1 MACYHLTLKPVSRG
15 KGAGVVGKAA
25 YHSGERLSDLY
36 YGEVHDY
43 TNKAGIVYKEIF
55 LPPHAPEHLKD
66 RETLWNEVEQVE
78 KNKRAQL
85 ANNFEIALMN
95 EFTMEENIMLAKIF
109 VQEQFVARGMIADVA
124 IHDPPREPGEE
135 PNPHIHVMCPMRP
148 LNEDGTWGI
157 KQKKEIVLDENGQ
170 PVIGVNGKPKVRAYS
185 VTGWNSKE
193 TLQEY
198 RKAWAER
205 VNDFA
210 QLKGLS
216 IRVDHR
222 TLKEQGI
229 DRLPTVHEGP
239 EVRAMEKKGIRTTI
253 GDLNRMIRYV
263 NARIAQVREL
273 FDWIKERKQ
282 ELEEKLA
289 VTKSEVRSP
298 NLVNYL
304 MDYYEKRNQNAEQ
317 FQYGTRKAKVT
328 NLKQLAEITAYLEQ
342 EQIKTP
348 AQLQERIRSLSDRFD
363 QVRADI
369 EEELSVN
376 RDYKERL
383 RAWELYKKTKPIF
396 DEYQKKRFLK
406 EKFRKEHQK
415 EINTYRWANRYLVDY
430 QDANGKVN
438 PTLWKKEAS
447 SAKEKAE
454 ALKPKKQELATELQM
469 LKKIRSCIEEIEDNE
484 AEVERL
490 RIQRL
495 REEELKKQV
504 MKQEPIVPQR
514 KSKKR
519 SYGMEL

>member
-1 MACYHLTLKPVSRG
+1 MACYHFTLKPVSRG
-15 KGAGVVGKAA
+15 TGASAVAKAA
-25 YHSGERLSDLY
+25 YHSGERLSDSY
-36 YGEVHDY
+36 YGNVHDY
-43 TNKAGIVYKEIF
+43 TKKAGIVYKEIF
-55 LPPHAPEHLKD
+55 LPPHAPERLKD

-95 EFTMEENIMLAKIF
+95 EFTVEENIMLAKLF

-124 IHDPPREPGEE
+124 IHDPPRKPGEE

-170 PVIGVNGKPKVRAYS
+170 PVIGQNGKPKERAYS
-185 VTGWNSKE
+185 VSGWNSKE

-198 RKAWAER
+198 RKAWTDR

-210 QLKGLS
+210 ELKGLS
-216 IRVDHR
+216 VRVDHR

-282 ELEEKLA
+282 ELDEKLA

-304 MDYYEKRNQNAEQ
+304 MDYYEQRNQNAEQ

-328 NLKQLAEITAYLEQ
+328 NLKQLTEITLYLEQ

-348 AQLQERIRSLSDRFD
+348 AQLQERISSLSDRFE
-363 QVRADI
+363 QVRGEIDEQLFA
-369 EEELSVN
+369 N

-383 RAWELYKKTKPIF
+383 RAWELYQKTKPVF

-406 EKFRKEHQK
+406 EKFRKDHQK
-415 EINTYRWANRYLVDY
+415 EINTYRWAIRYLKDCE
-430 QDANGKVN
+430 DENGKVWPN
-438 PTLWKKEAS
+438 RWKQSAD

-490 RIQRL
+490 KLQKQR
-495 REEELKKQV
+495 EKELEKEV
-504 MKQEPIVPQR
+504 IKQEPVVSQR
-514 KSKKR
+514 KPKKR

>member
-1 MACYHLTLKPVSRG
+1 MACYHFTLKPVSRG
-15 KGAGVVGKAA
+15 TGASVVAKAA
-25 YHSGERLSDLY
+25 YHSGERLSDSY
-36 YGEVHDY
+36 YGNVHDY
-43 TNKAGIVYKEIF
+43 TKKVGIVYKEIF
-55 LPPHAPEHLKD
+55 LPPHASERLKD

-95 EFTMEENIMLAKIF
+95 EFTMDENIMLTKLF

-124 IHDPPREPGEE
+124 IHDPPRILGEE

-148 LNEDGTWGI
+148 LNEDGGWGI

-170 PVIGVNGKPKVRAYS
+170 PVIGSNGKPKERAYS

-193 TLQEY
+193 TLQDY
-198 RKAWAER
+198 RKAWADI

-210 QLKGLS
+210 ELKGLS
-216 IRVDHR
+216 VRVDHR

-229 DRLPTVHEGP
+229 DRLPTIHEGP
-239 EVRAMEKKGIRTTI
+239 DVRAMEKKGIRTTI

-263 NARIAQVREL
+263 NRCIGQVRDL
-273 FDWIKERKQ
+273 FDWIKVKKQ
-282 ELEEKLA
+282 ELDEKYES
-289 VTKSEVRSP
+289 VRNEVRKP
-298 NLVNYL
+298 NLINYL
-304 MDYYEKRNQNAEQ
+304 MDYYDERNQKAEQ

-328 NLKQLAEITAYLEQ
+328 NLKQLAEITSYLEQ
-342 EQIKTP
+342 EQIRTP
-348 AQLQERIRSLSDRFD
+348 AQLQERISSLSDRFE
-363 QVRADI
+363 QVRNEI
-369 EEELSVN
+369 EAQLSLN

-383 RAWELYKKTKPIF
+383 RAWELYQKTKPVF
-396 DEYQKKRFLK
+396 DEYQKKYFLK

-415 EINTYRWANRYLVDY
+415 EINTYRWANRYLKDY
-430 QDANGKVN
+430 QDEHGKVN
-438 PTLWKKEAS
+438 PTLWKKEAD

-484 AEVERL
+484 AEVDRL
-490 RIQRL
+490 KLQKQR
-495 REEELKKQV
+495 EKELEKEV
-504 MKQEPIVPQR
+504 IRQEPAVPQR
-514 KSKKR
+514 KPKKR